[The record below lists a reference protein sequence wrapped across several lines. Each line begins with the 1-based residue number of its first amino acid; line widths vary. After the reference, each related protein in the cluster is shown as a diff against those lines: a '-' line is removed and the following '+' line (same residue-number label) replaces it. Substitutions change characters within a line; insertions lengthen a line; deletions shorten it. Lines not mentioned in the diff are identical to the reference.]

1 MQFVDKARI
10 VIKAGDGGDGCASFH
25 REKFVT
31 RGGPDGGDGG
41 RGGNVVFVADSN
53 MDTLLDFKF
62 ARFFRAENG
71 EKGRAAR
78 SSGKNGQDLIIK
90 VPVGTLV
97 RDVETGAIAADL
109 NEPGRRK
116 IVLHGGRGGKGNSRF
131 ATPSKQAPRF
141 AQPGQKTLERE
152 VELELKTIADVGLV
166 GFPNV
171 GKSTL
176 LSVISAARPKIAN
189 YHFTTLNPN
198 LGVVNVF
205 EDSFV
210 VADIPGLIEGAGS
223 GAGLGFEFLRHI
235 ERTRMLVHVVDMSGS
250 EGRNPEEDFLLI
262 NKELEIY
269 SKDLTKLKQVV
280 AANKMDLPCAEEN
293 LQSFKRRFKDVC
305 EVFPVSAMSREGVR
319 SLLEYVSRA
328 LKEIP
333 PVAPLEFEPFVYERN
348 DGDSFEIVVNDD
360 GSFEVVGAL
369 VDSLARKV
377 LLDDY
382 DSLRYM
388 QKTLKNKGVFA
399 ALKKAGMKDG
409 DTVVIGGVEFD
420 NVE

>member
-1 MQFVDKARI
+1 MFADKVRI
-10 VIKAGDGGDGCASFH
+10 FIKSGDGGNGAVSFH
-25 REKFVT
+25 TEKYVPN
-31 RGGPDGGDGG
+31 GGPDGGDGG
-41 RGGNVVFVADSN
+41 KGGDVVFVASSSVN
-53 MDTLLDFKF
+53 TLSEFYYKKHY
-62 ARFFRAENG
+62 RAQNGENG
-71 EKGRAAR
+71 AGQNCY
-78 SSGKNGQDLIIK
+78 GKQGQDLKIF
-90 VPVGTLV
+90 VPVGTVV
-97 RDVETGAIAADL
+97 RDRETGRIMADMF
-109 NEPGRRK
+109 EDGQTFVVMRGGE
-116 IVLHGGRGGKGNSRF
+116 GGRGNRKF
-131 ATPSKQAPRF
+131 ATSRRQAPSF
-141 AQPGQKTLERE
+141 SQHGVKTEE
-152 VELELKTIADVGLV
+152 KEIELELKTIADVGLV

-333 PVAPLEFEPFVYERN
+333 PVAPLEFEPFVYE
-348 DGDSFEIVVNDD
+348 SC
-360 GSFEVVGAL
+360 
-369 VDSLARKV
+369 
-377 LLDDY
+377 LLY
-382 DSLRYM
+382 TSPSPR
-388 QKTLKNKGVFA
+388 
-399 ALKKAGMKDG
+399 
-409 DTVVIGGVEFD
+409 DTR
-420 NVE
+420 